1 MSPVST
7 PRDVKPVQ
15 AKAKE
20 KTKLYGVDTEDM
32 VGMPGA
38 SVSRNWLVASDGSRT
53 FSNQHFRHAQ
63 KVQGE
68 DTLHQ

>member
-20 KTKLYGVDTEDM
+20 KTKLYGVDTECI
-32 VGMPGA
+32 GFHLLPA
-38 SVSRNWLVASDGSRT
+38 SRRAELAYLLKEWLISLCLTKARREKTTQS
-53 FSNQHFRHAQ
+53 
-63 KVQGE
+63 
-68 DTLHQ
+68 